1 MTQIAR
7 VPQRAFQAPNM
18 IDLVTKLVLGV
29 QRALGTLGTA
39 MIHQSLH
46 PLGTQLLR
54 VVAVLPAGELVLVRL
69 PPRRRRGVRMSL
81 PTTMAVTMRTATR
94 IVVNASLLPATL
106 PMAGGAAEAQAAL
119 AEAPVVQAA
128 LAAPTVEVA
137 TCLGTNMTSIG
148 R

>member
-1 MTQIAR
+1 MAQIAR
-7 VPQRAFQAPNM
+7 VPRRAFQAPNM
-18 IDLVTKLVLGV
+18 IDLVTKPVLGV

-69 PPRRRRGVRMSL
+69 PPQRRRGVRMSL

-106 PMAGGAAEAQAAL
+106 PMAVGAAAAVVPVALAAL
-119 AEAPVVQAA
+119 V
-128 LAAPTVEVA
+128 APTVEVA